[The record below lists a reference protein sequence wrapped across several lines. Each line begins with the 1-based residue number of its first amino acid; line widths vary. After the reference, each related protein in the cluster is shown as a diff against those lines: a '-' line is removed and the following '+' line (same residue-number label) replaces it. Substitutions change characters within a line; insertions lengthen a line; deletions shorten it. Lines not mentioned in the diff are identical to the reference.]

1 MRKIYYLAVLILL
14 FAACKEKPKYETGI
28 DVNLHFKKVGELPAE
43 ILESSGMIEWR
54 GQFWTLNDSGD
65 GPFLYQ
71 FNSEEDA
78 LLKQLEVEGAE
89 NQDWESLNRDSQ
101 FVYIGDFGNNSGMR
115 KNLRIFK
122 MPVERLEGVVD
133 SLPDL
138 EKIEFA
144 YEDQKRF
151 DFDFAEHNYDC
162 EAMIS
167 YQGQLYLFSKNHD
180 NKQCRSYVLSPEASQ
195 DTARILERFNVD
207 GTITGAALNA
217 EGRTL
222 ALLGY
227 NYSDWKG
234 FRPFVWL
241 FTEFEDDKFFSGKSQ
256 RIDIPVK
263 VQTEAVAFINEGLLL
278 ISSEAE
284 DGGRGQLYQF
294 DILEW
299 LK

>member
-1 MRKIYYLAVLILL
+1 MFLVIL
-14 FAACKEKPKYETGI
+14 AACKENTTYDTGI
-28 DVNLHFKKVGELPAE
+28 DVNLHFKKIGELPAE
-43 ILESSGMIEWR
+43 ILESSGMIEWQ
-54 GQFWTLNDSGD
+54 GSYWTLNDSGD

-71 FNSEEDA
+71 INPEEDA
-78 LLKQLEVEGAE
+78 LQKQLEVEGAE

-122 MPVERLEGVVD
+122 MPIEQLNGASD
-133 SLPDL
+133 SLPEL
-138 EKIEFA
+138 EQIDFV
-144 YEDQKRF
+144 YEDQTRF
-151 DFDFAEHNYDC
+151 DFDFAAHDYDC

-167 YQGQLYLFSKNHD
+167 YQGKLYLFSKNHD
-180 NKQCRSYVLSPEASQ
+180 NKQCRSYLLSSEAGR
-195 DTARILERFNVD
+195 DTARVLERFNTD
-207 GTITGAALNA
+207 GTITGAALNT
-217 EGRTL
+217 EGKTL

-241 FTEFEDDKFFSGKSQ
+241 FSEFEGDRFFSGKSQ

-263 VQTEAVAFINEGLLL
+263 VQTEAIAFINSGTLL

-284 DGGRGQLYQF
+284 DGDRGQLYQF
-294 DILEW
+294 DISEW